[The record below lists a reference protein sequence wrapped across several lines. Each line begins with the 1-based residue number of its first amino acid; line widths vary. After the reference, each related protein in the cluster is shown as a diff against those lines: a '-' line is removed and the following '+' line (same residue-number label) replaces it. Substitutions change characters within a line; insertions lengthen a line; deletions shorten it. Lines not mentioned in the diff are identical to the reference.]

1 MAMFRLLLVILLL
14 SPLSADISLAQ
25 ANAITIMCEDCRHP
39 NEYPD
44 DYVNFAFN
52 QIYGPDAWLSFEQ
65 ADDFFVTNLDGQNVY
80 VDADFVSLGLG
91 YKGFGLP
98 FWPTNILQFTLA
110 LPDGTLITALRSI
123 FQTSL
128 PVPSSPDDDGGT
140 TDDTASSG
148 GGSGGDADDE
158 YGDAEEESYNWD
170 DLEFEEYEG
179 YTDIEDPDEF
189 GEFDD
194 DDWCQ
199 EC

>member
-1 MAMFRLLLVILLL
+1 MFRLLLVVLFL
-14 SPLSADISLAQ
+14 SPLAADIVVAQ
-25 ANAITIMCEDCRHP
+25 TNAITILCADCRDPHD
-39 NEYPD
+39 YPD

-65 ADDFFVTNLDGQNVY
+65 ADDFFVTNLANQNVY

-128 PVPSSPDDDGGT
+128 PVPSSPDDDGSAAEST
-140 TDDTASSG
+140 TSSG
-148 GGSGGDADDE
+148 GGGGDGGDDDD
-158 YGDAEEESYNWD
+158 YDAENDDYNWD
-170 DLEFEEYEG
+170 DLEFDENEG
-179 YTDIEDPDEF
+179 YTGVEDPDEF

-194 DDWCQ
+194 DDWCE